1 MTTTTTTPPA
11 RREHGHQRRA
21 RIPDRRL
28 RAPGG
33 QARTGVLLVAPA
45 FAFVVAFVLVP
56 LGFAVYISLTNWPL
70 IGRYRFIGL
79 DNYRLLVEDPGFWHA
94 LGYTLV
100 YTLVVTPLI
109 LLLGYLLAMLVRS
122 RRPGTTLLRTAVFL
136 PYVIG
141 LTTLSFFAL
150 LELQPTSG
158 VVNFLLDAVGLPG
171 STTNW
176 LIETVPAT
184 AAICALVVWGASGLT
199 MVLIMAAMQGV
210 PSDVYEAAAL
220 DGATA
225 WQREVR
231 ITMPLLRRTITLAT
245 MLSVIGSVLAFN
257 QFFILTAGGPGT
269 STQTIVMW
277 IYNKAFVELRVG
289 AATAGS
295 LVLVAIIA
303 LLSAVQYRLLR
314 SDA

>member
-1 MTTTTTTPPA
+1 MTLTTTPA
-11 RREHGHQRRA
+11 RRAPRSEAVAKERRG
-21 RIPDRRL
+21 RDL
-28 RAPGG
+28 TAP
-33 QARTGVLLVAPA
+33 ARTGMLLIAPA

-70 IGRYRFIGL
+70 IGRYHFIGL
-79 DNYRLLVEDPGFWHA
+79 DNYRLIAEDPGFWHA
-94 LGYTLV
+94 LGYTLL
-100 YTLVVTPLI
+100 YTVIVTPLI
-109 LLLGYLLAMLVRS
+109 LVLGYLLAVLVRS

-141 LTTLSFFAL
+141 LTTLSFFAV

-158 VVNFLLDAVGLPG
+158 MVNFLLDAVGLPG

-199 MVLIMAAMQGV
+199 MVLIMAGMQSV
-210 PSDVYEAAAL
+210 PDELYEAAAL

-225 WQREVR
+225 WQRETR
-231 ITMPLLRRTITLAT
+231 ITLPLLRRTITLAT
-245 MLSVIGSVLAFN
+245 ILSVVGSVLAFN

-295 LVLVAIIA
+295 LLLVAIIA
-303 LLSAVQYRLLR
+303 VISAVQYRLLR
-314 SDA
+314 SDT